1 MRRREFMSLLGS
13 AVVSWPLAAGAGQ
26 TPARIG
32 FLPLGLAS
40 NPYDQSLVAAFRKGL
55 RQVGLIENRDVVLD
69 VAWITSDPDEAVT
82 RLLERGAELVVS
94 CGTSASLA
102 AKRRA
107 PTVPIIFVSVG
118 NPIGIGLV
126 GSLARP
132 GGNAT
137 GFSDALAE
145 VGGKLVEI
153 ATELGMRE
161 GPIDYLWHNGWADGQ
176 YRLQATEHVAQSLGV
191 KLRAQGIANI
201 GEADDAIAT
210 MKKNGA
216 TTMIVQPSPLTYQE
230 RTRLIDSANSHG
242 LAAIFAFPTAA
253 REGALI
259 AYGPD
264 YVHLY
269 LRAPLYVERVLK
281 GTKPADLPVEEPA
294 KFELLVNLK
303 VAKELKREV
312 PLSLLIRADELIE

>member
-1 MRRREFMSLLGS
+1 MRRREFVSLLGT
-13 AVVSWPLAAGAGQ
+13 AVVSWPLAAGAEQ
-26 TPARIG
+26 TPLRIG

-40 NPYDQSLVAAFRKGL
+40 NPYDQSLVEAFRKGL
-55 RQVGLIENRDVVLD
+55 RQVGLIENRDIVLD

-82 RLLERGAELVVS
+82 RLMQRGAELLVS

-107 PTVPIIFVSVG
+107 PAIPIIFVSVG

-126 GSLARP
+126 ESLARP

-153 ATELGMRE
+153 AAELGMRE
-161 GPIDYLWHNGWADGQ
+161 GPIDYLWHTGWADGQ
-176 YRLQATEHVAQSLGV
+176 YRLQATEQVAQSLGV

-201 GEADDAIAT
+201 DEADDAIT
-210 MKKNGA
+210 VMKKNGA
-216 TTMIVQPSPLTYQE
+216 TTMIVQPSPLTYRE
-230 RTRLIDSANSHG
+230 RTRLIDSADSHG
-242 LAAIFAFPTAA
+242 LAAIFAFPAAA

-303 VAKELKREV
+303 VAKELKRDV

>member
-1 MRRREFMSLLGS
+1 MKRRKFVSLLGG
-13 AVVSWPLAAGAGQ
+13 AVVSWPFVARAQQ
-26 TPARIG
+26 TPIRIG

-40 NPYDQSLVAAFRKGL
+40 NLYDQSLVEAFRKGL

-69 VAWITSDPDEAVT
+69 VAWITGDPDAAVA
-82 RLLERGAELVVS
+82 RLIQRGAALLIS

-107 PTVPIIFVSVG
+107 PSLPVIFISVG

-126 GSLARP
+126 ESLARP

-145 VGGKLVEI
+145 VGGKLVETAI
-153 ATELGMRE
+153 ELGLPQ
-161 GPIDYLWHNGWADGQ
+161 GPIDYLWHNAWADGQ
-176 YRLQATEHVAQSLGV
+176 FRLKATEQVAQSLGV
-191 KLRAQGIANI
+191 KLRARGIADI
-201 GEADDAIAT
+201 SEADDVIAAI
-210 MKKNGA
+210 KKDGSN
-216 TTMIVQPSPLTYQE
+216 TMIVQPSPFTYQE
-230 RTRLIDSANSHG
+230 RTRLIDSANKYG
-242 LAAIFAFPTAA
+242 LGAIFAFPAAA

-269 LRAPLYVERVLK
+269 QRAPLYVERVLK
-281 GTKPADLPVEEPA
+281 GTRPADLPVEEPA
-294 KFELLVNLK
+294 KFELIVNLK
-303 VAKELKREV
+303 VAKQLKLEV

>member
-1 MRRREFMSLLGS
+1 MKRREFVSLLGG
-13 AVVSWPLAAGAGQ
+13 AVVSWPFAARAQQ
-26 TPARIG
+26 TPIRIG

-40 NPYDQSLVAAFRKGL
+40 NPYDQSLIEAFRKGL

-69 VAWITSDPDEAVT
+69 VAWITGDPDEAVA
-82 RLLERGAELVVS
+82 RLIQRGAALLIS

-107 PTVPIIFVSVG
+107 PSIPIVFISVG

-126 GSLARP
+126 ESLSRP

-153 ATELGMRE
+153 ALELGSPQ
-161 GPIDYLWHNGWADGQ
+161 GPIDYLWHNAWADGQ
-176 YRLQATEHVAQSLGV
+176 YRLRTTEQVAQSLGV
-191 KLRAQGIANI
+191 KLRARGIADINA
-201 GEADDAIAT
+201 ADEAIAT
-210 MKKNGA
+210 IKKDGA

-242 LAAIFAFPTAA
+242 LGAIFAFPAAA

-264 YVHLY
+264 YLHLY
-269 LRAPLYVERVLK
+269 LRAPLYVERILK
-281 GTKPADLPVEEPA
+281 GTRPADLPVEEPA
-294 KFELLVNLK
+294 KFELIVNLK
-303 VAKELKREV
+303 VAKELKLEV

>member
-1 MRRREFMSLLGS
+1 MKRRKFVSLLGG
-13 AVVSWPLAAGAGQ
+13 AVVSWPFVAGPQQ
-26 TPARIG
+26 TPIRIG

-40 NPYDQSLVAAFRKGL
+40 NVYDQSLVEAFRKGL

-69 VAWITSDPDEAVT
+69 VAWITGDPDETVA
-82 RLLERGAELVVS
+82 RLIQRGAALLIS

-107 PTVPIIFVSVG
+107 PSLPVIFISVG

-126 GSLARP
+126 ESLARP

-145 VGGKLVEI
+145 VGGKLVETAI
-153 ATELGMRE
+153 ELGLPQ
-161 GPIDYLWHNGWADGQ
+161 GPIDYLWHNAWADGQ
-176 YRLQATEHVAQSLGV
+176 FRLKATEQVAQSLGV
-191 KLRAQGIANI
+191 KLRARGIADI
-201 GEADDAIAT
+201 SEADDVIAAI
-210 MKKNGA
+210 KKDGS

-230 RTRLIDSANSHG
+230 RTRLIDSANKHG
-242 LAAIFAFPTAA
+242 LGAIFAFPAAA

-269 LRAPLYVERVLK
+269 QRAPLYVERVLK
-281 GTKPADLPVEEPA
+281 GTRPADLPVEEPA
-294 KFELLVNLK
+294 KFELIVNLK
-303 VAKELKREV
+303 VAKELKLEV

>member
-1 MRRREFMSLLGS
+1 MKRREFVSLLAG
-13 AVVSWPLAAGAGQ
+13 AVVSWPFATHAQQA
-26 TPARIG
+26 PIRIG

-40 NPYDQSLVAAFRKGL
+40 NLYDRSLVEAFRKGL
-55 RQVGLIENRDVVLD
+55 QQVGLMENRDVVLD
-69 VAWITSDPDEAVT
+69 VAWIAGDPDEAVA
-82 RLLERGAELVVS
+82 RLVRRGAALLIS

-102 AKRRA
+102 AKRTA
-107 PTVPIIFVSVG
+107 PSIPVIFISVG

-126 GSLARP
+126 ESLSRP

-145 VGGKLVEI
+145 VGGKLVET
-153 ATELGMRE
+153 AVELGLRQ
-161 GPIDYLWHNGWADGQ
+161 GPIDYLWHTAWADGQ
-176 YRLQATEHVAQSLGV
+176 FRLHATEQVAQSLGV
-191 KLRAQGIANI
+191 KLRARGIANI
-201 GEADDAIAT
+201 SEADDAIAT
-210 MKKNGA
+210 IKKDGA
-216 TTMIVQPSPLTYQE
+216 TTMIVQPSPLTFQE

-242 LAAIFAFPTAA
+242 LGAIFAFPAAA

-264 YVHLY
+264 YIHLY

-281 GTKPADLPVEEPA
+281 GARPADLPVEEPA
-294 KFELLVNLK
+294 KFELIVNLK
-303 VAKELKREV
+303 VAKELKLEI